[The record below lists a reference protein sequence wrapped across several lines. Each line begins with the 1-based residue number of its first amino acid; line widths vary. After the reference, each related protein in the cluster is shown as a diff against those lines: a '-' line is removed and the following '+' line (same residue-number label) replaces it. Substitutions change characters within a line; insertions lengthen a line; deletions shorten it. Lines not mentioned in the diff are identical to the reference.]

1 MEHMDWQTPEDSF
14 PTDFIT
20 DAQLRALIGRPP
32 ISGAWRDGDPV
43 GERRFLPIGTVTTE
57 AGAEIPHA
65 RMAYEQFGELNAAG
79 DNAILVF
86 HALTGDSHLVG
97 PAGPGHPTDG
107 WWTEIVGPGRALDTD
122 QYCVIAPNVLGGC
135 QGSTGPAS
143 LGPGRREW
151 GARFPYLTIRDQVSA
166 AAAFAD
172 ALGVARFAAVIG
184 GSMGGMHA
192 LEWAIRFPE
201 RTERL
206 AVIAAPPVTTADQI
220 GLNLVQ
226 LEAIRSDPA
235 YRDGDYYD
243 TPDGVGPH
251 HGLATARRM
260 ALLNYRSFTELNER
274 FGRAWQSAVSPLGSG
289 GRFAVESYLDFHGN
303 KFTRR
308 FDAGSYLTLVQ
319 AMNSHDVG
327 RGRGGV
333 ERALSTVTMPTVVL
347 GIPSDRLFTIDGQ
360 REIARL
366 VPGNIDGD
374 EPAVIDSPFGHDAF
388 LIEHERV
395 GEQLI
400 RLLKTVVETAPERAH
415 SPS

>member
-1 MEHMDWQTPEDSF
+1 MDWQTPEDSF

-43 GERRFLPIGTVTTE
+43 GSRKFLPIGDFVTE
-57 AGAEIPHA
+57 PGEVLPGARI
-65 RMAYEQFGELNAAG
+65 AYETFGELAPAR

-86 HALTGDSHLVG
+86 HALTGDSHLAG

-107 WWTEIVGPGRALDTD
+107 WWAEIVGPGKALDTD
-122 QYCVIAPNVLGGC
+122 RFCVIAPNVLGGC

-143 LGPGRREW
+143 LDPSGREW
-151 GARFPYLTIRDQVSA
+151 GGRFPYLTIRDQVNA
-166 AAAFAD
+166 AARFVD
-172 ALGVARFAAVIG
+172 ELGIARFRAVIG
-184 GSMGGMHA
+184 GSVGGMHA
-192 LEWAIRFPE
+192 LEWQLSHPDRAD
-201 RTERL
+201 RL

-235 YRDGDYYD
+235 FRGGNYYD
-243 TPDGVGPH
+243 APDGVGPH
-251 HGLATARRM
+251 HGLATARRL
-260 ALLNYRSFTELNER
+260 ALLNYRSNTELDER
-274 FGRAWQSAVSPLGSG
+274 FGRAWQSAVSPLGGG

-308 FDAGSYLTLVQ
+308 FDAGSYVTLVQ

-333 ERALSTVTMPTVVL
+333 AAALQRLELPTLVL

-360 REIARL
+360 DLIAEHA
-366 VPGNIDGD
+366 PGSLDGD
-374 EPAVIDSPFGHDAF
+374 RATRIDSPFGHDAF
-388 LIEHERV
+388 LIESALV
-395 GEQLI
+395 GAQLE
-400 RLLKTVVETAPERAH
+400 RLLAA
-415 SPS
+415 

>member
-1 MEHMDWQTPEDSF
+1 MDWQTPEDSF

-20 DAQLRALIGRPP
+20 DAQLRAIIGRPP

-43 GERRFLPIGTVTTE
+43 GDRKFVQIGTVETE
-57 AGAEIPHA
+57 ASERIPHA
-65 RMAYEQFGELNAAG
+65 RISYESFGELNAAR

-97 PAGPGHPTDG
+97 SAGPGHPTDG
-107 WWTEIVGPGRALDTD
+107 WWAEIVGPGKVLDTD
-122 QYCVIAPNVLGGC
+122 RYFIVAPNVLGGC

-143 LGPGRREW
+143 LDPDGREW
-151 GARFPYLTIRDQVSA
+151 GSRFPYLTIRDQVA
-166 AAAFAD
+166 ATAVFAD
-172 ALGVARFAAVIG
+172 ELGISRFAAVIG

-192 LEWAIRFPE
+192 LEWELLFPG
-201 RTERL
+201 RTETL

-235 YRDGDYYD
+235 WRGGNYSAA
-243 TPDGVGPH
+243 PDGIGPH
-251 HGLATARRM
+251 HGLATARRL
-260 ALLNYRSFTELNER
+260 ALLNYRSNTELDER
-274 FGRAWQSAVSPLGSG
+274 FGRAWQSAVSPLGGG

-308 FDAGSYLTLVQ
+308 FDANSYLTLVQ

-333 ERALSTVTMPTVVL
+333 AAALSKITLPTLVL
-347 GIPSDRLFTIDGQ
+347 GIPSDRLFTLDGQ
-360 REIARL
+360 DIIAAHSPGSLDGELATRL
-366 VPGNIDGD
+366 
-374 EPAVIDSPFGHDAF
+374 DSPFGHDAF
-388 LIEHERV
+388 LIEFGRV
-395 GEQLI
+395 GEELT
-400 RLLKTVVETAPERAH
+400 RLLAI
-415 SPS
+415 